1 MKRFRFDRKTH
12 LLAGA
17 VALAAVV
24 GGPPAMAADE
34 VTHDRLLNADK
45 ETGNWLLHHKNFS
58 AHRFSGLK
66 DINRDTVKNL
76 KVAWTMHLGGV
87 EGGGIWTHGG
97 LEGTPIVEN
106 GFMYVTDGWGSVYK
120 IDTHGGRGVLMWKM
134 DPKTDH
140 DWAGAVACCGV
151 DNRGVALWGNLVI
164 SHTLDGRLIATN
176 KENGQVAWQR
186 KVADPD
192 KGEVV
197 TGAPLVVKNMAI
209 TGVAGAEYGIRGWIA
224 ATDLSTQ
231 KEVWRTH
238 TIPAKGEPGHE
249 TWKDDKNAA
258 AAGGGSTWVTGSYD
272 PATNTIIWGVGN
284 PGPDWDNEYR
294 PGDNLYTDSSLA
306 LDADTGKI
314 KWHYQHTPNDPY
326 DYDSVAENVLVDV
339 PGPNGP
345 LKLALEADR
354 NGFAY
359 AIDRTTGKFIW
370 GLPFVKKVTWTKGLD
385 AESGKPVEYDPNK
398 QVQRYNAAVTP
409 HRENKVADICPGN
422 MGGKNWP
429 PTAYNPELKLW
440 YIPVIE
446 SCNRITVE
454 ESKQDKLKAREFW
467 TGGGPSQPFRITGS
481 VAAVDVTTG
490 KLAGKMETPFPM
502 LGGMLA
508 TPDLVFTGQPSGQVM
523 ALDAKTLEKRW
534 EFNTGGGVSAPPIS
548 FAVDGKQYIAIL
560 VGLGGAWDKWFID
573 ATPELKNIQP
583 GSMLY
588 VFAL

>member
-1 MKRFRFDRKTH
+1 
-12 LLAGA
+12 
-17 VALAAVV
+17 
-24 GGPPAMAADE
+24 
-34 VTHDRLLNADK
+34 
-45 ETGNWLLHHKNFS
+45 
-58 AHRFSGLK
+58 
-66 DINRDTVKNL
+66 
-76 KVAWTMHLGGV
+76 
-87 EGGGIWTHGG
+87 
-97 LEGTPIVEN
+97 
-106 GFMYVTDGWGSVYK
+106 MYVTDGWGSVYK
-120 IDTHGGRGVLMWKM
+120 IDAHGGKGVLLWKM

-176 KENGQVAWQR
+176 KETGQVAWQR
-186 KVADPD
+186 QVADPN
-192 KGEVV
+192 KGEVI
-197 TGAPLVVKNMAI
+197 TGAPLIVKNMAI

-224 ATDLSTQ
+224 ATDLSTE

-238 TIPAKGEPGHE
+238 TIPGKGEPGSD
-249 TWKDDKNAA
+249 TWKDDRNASA
-258 AAGGGSTWVTGSYD
+258 SGGGSTWVTGSYD
-272 PATNTIIWGVGN
+272 PATNTLIWGVGN

-339 PGPNGP
+339 PAANGTTA
-345 LKLALEADR
+345 KLALEADR

-359 AIDRTTGKFIW
+359 AIDRTTGKFVW

-385 AESGKPVEYDPNK
+385 AETGKPIEYDSNK
-398 QVQRYNAAVTP
+398 QVQLYNASVTP
-409 HRENKVADICPGN
+409 SRQNKVTDICPGN

-429 PTAYNPELKLW
+429 PTAYNPQLKLW

-454 ESKQDKLKAREFW
+454 ESTPDKLKPREFW
-467 TGGGPSQPFRITGS
+467 TGGGPSQPVKITGS
-481 VAAVDVTTG
+481 ITAIDVTTG
-490 KLAGKMETPFPM
+490 KIAGKHETPFPN
-502 LGGMLA
+502 LGGILA
-508 TPDLVFTGQPSGQVM
+508 TPDLVFSGEPSGEVT
-523 ALDAKTLEKRW
+523 AIDGKTMQKLW
-534 EFNTGGGVSAPPIS
+534 EFNTGGGVNAPPMTFS
-548 FAVDGKQYIAIL
+548 VDGKQYVAIL

-573 ATPELKNIQP
+573 ATPELKRMQP

-588 VFAL
+588 VFSL